1 MMTRL
6 VDHLK
11 TKGITALL
19 TSSQAALADDGSHAD
34 SDAGISSLIDTWIVL
49 QSFEVAGE
57 RNRAISVRKSR
68 GTAHS
73 NQIREFVI
81 SHRGLTLVNAYRDAD
96 GFVTG
101 SAREAQQRHD
111 AANGGGGA
119 HNGGSRPKRSN
130 GRRSSP

>member
-1 MMTRL
+1 

-19 TSSQAALADDGSHAD
+19 TSAQHGAVVGEGNNADA
-34 SDAGISSLIDTWIVL
+34 DAGISSLIDTWIAL

-73 NQIREFVI
+73 NQVREFVI
-81 SHRGLTLVNAYRDAD
+81 SSRGLSLINAYRDSA

-111 AANGGGGA
+111 GASGGGA
-119 HNGGSRPKRSN
+119 NNNNGSKKSARRPI
-130 GRRSSP
+130 SP

>member
-11 TKGITALL
+11 TRGVTALL
-19 TSSQAALADDGSHAD
+19 TSSHGVDAVEGHSSE

-68 GTAHS
+68 GTDHS
-73 NQIREFVI
+73 NQIREMLI
-81 SHRGLTLVNAYRDAD
+81 SSRGLSLVGAYRDAA

-111 AANGGGGA
+111 AS
-119 HNGGSRPKRSN
+119 NGGSVPNNGPKKSAIQVL
-130 GRRSSP
+130 P

>member
-19 TSSQAALADDGSHAD
+19 TSSAQPRRAVDGSSAE

-81 SHRGLTLVNAYRDAD
+81 GDRGLSLIDAYRDAA

-111 AANGGGGA
+111 AANGGSA
-119 HNGGSRPKRSN
+119 PNNGPAKPSRRQSA
-130 GRRSSP
+130 S

>member
-19 TSSQAALADDGSHAD
+19 TSSQHGSGSLGDGTNAETD
-34 SDAGISSLIDTWIVL
+34 VGISSLIDTWIVL
-49 QSFEVAGE
+49 HNYEVVGE

-73 NQIREFVI
+73 NQIREFTI
-81 SHRGLTLVNAYRDAD
+81 GSRGLTLINAYSDA
-96 GFVTG
+96 GGWFVTG
-101 SAREAQQRHD
+101 SAREAQQLLN
-111 AANGGGGA
+111 AANDGTKPAG
-119 HNGGSRPKRSN
+119 RP
-130 GRRSSP
+130 SPP